1 MSTEITNVPSADRLR
16 EFVVVLEERGISAA
30 SRRLGVPRATL
41 SRRLSALESELGVR
55 LLHRGTRRLVPT
67 EAGEQLFARARGIVA
82 DTDETWAAIRRLDDT
97 PRGSLRVSTTF
108 TSRSRDLFAAFARD
122 YPEVRLEVTS
132 AERHVDLVA
141 EGIDVA
147 IRGGEITNPNL
158 IMRKLFNDRS
168 VAVASPAYLERNGVP
183 RRPQDLV
190 NHELIIGF
198 RGTSAPSRTWPLVR
212 GGEIQ
217 VPHHLASTDMRLRIE
232 WALADLGITM
242 APTGMLEPHVQAGRL
257 VYVLD
262 GEVGAP
268 APLSLVYVDREY
280 QAPQVRAFIERA
292 VEFFLGPQS
301 GR

>member
-1 MSTEITNVPSADRLR
+1 MSTRSTNGPSADRLR
-16 EFVVVLEERGISAA
+16 EFLVVLEERGISAG

-67 EAGEQLFARARGIVA
+67 EAGEQLFARARRIVD
-82 DTDETWAAIRRLDDT
+82 DTDETWAALRRLDDT

-108 TSRSRDLFAAFARD
+108 TSRVRDLFAAFARD

-132 AERHVDLVA
+132 SERHVDLVA

-147 IRGGEITNPNL
+147 LRGGEVTDPSL
-158 IMRKLFNDRS
+158 IVRRLFNDRS

-183 RRPQDLV
+183 RRPRDLV
-190 NHELIIGF
+190 NHDVIVGF
-198 RGTSAPSRTWPLVR
+198 RGTNAPSRTWPLVR

-217 VPHHLASTDMRLRIE
+217 VSYHLATTDMRLRVE

-242 APTGMLEPHVQAGRL
+242 APAGLLEQHFQTGRL
-257 VYVLD
+257 VRVLD
-262 GEVGAP
+262 GEVGEP

-280 QAPQVRAFIERA
+280 QTPQVRVFIERA
-292 VEFFLGPQS
+292 VEFFLGSQIV
-301 GR
+301 